1 MTDKIGLGEFIN
13 TLKNELNLV
22 NQDSKVF
29 LIDKVDLEIQ
39 VTASRKTSVE
49 VNAEGKLDIEINV
62 IPGFS
67 SVKFGEMGGSGKGSG
82 EFTRQDVHTVKLSL
96 TPAAFK
102 KEFNEMLN
110 ASEIEELHKNTKEK
124 VFLGSNQPSKDPI

>member
-49 VNAEGKLDIEINV
+49 ANAEGKLDIEINV

-67 SVKFGEMGGSGKGSG
+67 SVKLGEIGASGKGSG

-102 KEFNEMLN
+102 EEFTNILNDDERKELY
-110 ASEIEELHKNTKEK
+110 KNTKK
-124 VFLGSNQPSKDPI
+124 QVFLSGGKPSKDPI

>member
-1 MTDKIGLGEFIN
+1 MTDKIALGEFIN

-49 VNAEGKLDIEINV
+49 ASAEGKLDIEINV
-62 IPGFS
+62 IPGLS
-67 SVKFGEMGGSGKGSG
+67 SVNLGTMGGSGKGSG

-102 KEFNEMLN
+102 KEFNEMLD
-110 ASEIEELHKNTKEK
+110 ATELKELQKNTKKK
-124 VFLGSNQPSKDPI
+124 VFLGSDQPSNDPI